1 MAKCFEEWT
10 VLDNEPIEKLSDN
23 LWTVSGLMKN
33 GSTQRRMA
41 VVRLSGRRLLV
52 HNAIALDPE
61 GMADLDEWGAPA
73 YIVVPNGFHR
83 QDAKIWKERYPSA
96 KVLCPAGARAKVQ
109 SVVSVEGD
117 YDEPLGDDAVQMFH
131 WQGTKR
137 REGALLVR
145 SGEERTLI
153 TNDAVLNMPPASGVM
168 GFMLAPSGSLSVPRV
183 SRWMIVA
190 DGGKFRSHLEQLA
203 DDPSLTRIVVGH
215 GATITDD
222 ATSHLR
228 QAAARL

>member
-1 MAKCFEEWT
+1 MAKCFDEWT
-10 VLDNEPIEKLSDN
+10 VLDNEPIEKLSEN
-23 LWTVSGLMKN
+23 LWTVSGLMQN

-41 VVRLSGRRLLV
+41 VVRLADGRLLI

-61 GMADLDEWGAPA
+61 GMAELDEWGKPA

-83 QDAKIWKERYPSA
+83 QDAKIWKERYPLA

-109 SVVSVEGD
+109 SVVNVEGD
-117 YDEPLGDDAVQMFH
+117 YDEALGDDAVQMFH

-137 REGALLVR
+137 REGAILVR
-145 SGEERTLI
+145 SGNERTLI
-153 TNDAVLNMPPASGVM
+153 TNDAVLNVPATSGVM
-168 GFMLAPSGSLSVPRV
+168 GFMLAPSGTLSVPRV

-190 DGGKFRSHLEQLA
+190 DNKLFRSHLEQLA
-203 DDPSLTRIVVGH
+203 GDASLTRIVVGH
-215 GATITDD
+215 GATITDG
-222 ATSHLR
+222 AAAQLR